1 MRTKN
6 WRRSWEHQLPQEGAG
21 QGLDKAMAWP
31 LEQSLHKDSC
41 SSSGGDWA
49 NAHYYG
55 DQVGDMGI
63 HGLMTQS
70 ALFTLNNTMGLI

>member
-6 WRRSWEHQLPQEGAG
+6 WRSWECQLLQERAG
-21 QGLDKAMAWP
+21 QGLDKAVAWQV
-31 LEQSLHKDSC
+31 EQSLYKDSC
-41 SSSGGDWA
+41 SSNGGDWA
-49 NAHYYG
+49 NAHYCG